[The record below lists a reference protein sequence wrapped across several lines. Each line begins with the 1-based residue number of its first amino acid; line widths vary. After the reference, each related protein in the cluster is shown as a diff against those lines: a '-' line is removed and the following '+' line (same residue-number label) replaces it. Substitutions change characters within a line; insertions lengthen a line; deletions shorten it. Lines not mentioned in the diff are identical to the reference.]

1 VGLVPGSL
9 GIVLCVCLVA
19 CTSSTAR
26 LPRVTF
32 GISADRFETKML
44 RPGART
50 SACRTTLLGV
60 PVAGSPSP
68 LESALRA
75 LLASDPEADQLSD
88 VEVREQTVASGVVN
102 RTCVTVRANV
112 VRMVPVVLL
121 PMPAS
126 HHGHHH

>member
-1 VGLVPGSL
+1 VVGLL
-9 GIVLCVCLVA
+9 GIGLCTCLTA

-32 GISADRFETKML
+32 ATPDDRFETKLL
-44 RPGART
+44 RPATRA
-50 SACRTTLLGV
+50 SACRTTLLGISI
-60 PVAGSPSP
+60 AGPPSP

-88 VEVREQTVASGVVN
+88 VDVRQQTVASGVVN
-102 RTCVTVRANV
+102 RTCVTVQANV
-112 VRMVPVVLL
+112 VRAIPVVRL

-126 HHGHHH
+126 HHGHH